1 MSVTSVQLPTR
12 TPDQIILLRR
22 VREIFINLINQ
33 TVSQYYKGDITSLSL
48 DQKVD
53 IALSNFLIP
62 YMFLV
67 DTKVVITRLPDEID
81 RYMRMEDLARLMPAT
96 FVSGI
101 NVIYLDKPVFLQFL
115 EEDYIT
121 ASNTLKT

>member
-1 MSVTSVQLPTR
+1 MSVTSVQLPNR

-22 VREIFINLINQ
+22 VREVFINLINQ

-67 DTKVVITRLPDEID
+67 NTKVVITRLPDEID
-81 RYMRMEDLARLMPAT
+81 RYMRMEDLARLIPAVFT
-96 FVSGI
+96 SGI
-101 NVIYLDKPVFLQFL
+101 NVINVEKSVFLQFL
-115 EEDYIT
+115 KEDYIV
-121 ASNTLKT
+121 ASNTLKV